1 MKSSDVSK
9 GILENVVWPKVLFE
23 NRVPACRFLIKQQY
37 ALCFSSNQT
46 RVLAKVHKWECRIM
60 AITSAFQA
68 DDAGS
73 IPVIPQNN
81 NTLSVAFK
89 AVERVFF
96 VFPQDIYMCK
106 FVM

>member
-1 MKSSDVSK
+1 
-9 GILENVVWPKVLFE
+9 
-23 NRVPACRFLIKQQY
+23 
-37 ALCFSSNQT
+37 
-46 RVLAKVHKWECRIM
+46 M

-73 IPVIPQNN
+73 IPVIPSNN

>member
-1 MKSSDVSK
+1 
-9 GILENVVWPKVLFE
+9 
-23 NRVPACRFLIKQQY
+23 
-37 ALCFSSNQT
+37 
-46 RVLAKVHKWECRIM
+46 M
-60 AITSAFQA
+60 AITSASKLMTRVRFP
-68 DDAGS
+68 S
-73 IPVIPQNN
+73 FPQNN